1 MKKEILNLVKSEEGI
16 LRSNN
21 ISFLRRWT
29 KDALNNPV
37 DKLVIEFDSINHV
50 RYSLYER
57 DIESRDF
64 EGIIKECEE
73 KTQLFLTEVS
83 NVICSNLRNGYNYHI

>member
-16 LRSNN
+16 LRLNN

-73 KTQLFLTEVS
+73 KTHLFLTEVS